1 MSVLE
6 TLFGNPVLSSMILA
20 ATPTPTPQSDFNQ
33 NSVTP
38 GFVGFAIT
46 FLIAI
51 AVVLLCLDLVRRV
64 RRVRYRGEIR
74 EKLEAEQ
81 SEADEVAALQRE
93 DDARP

>member
-1 MSVLE
+1 MSVLD
-6 TLFGNPVLSSMILA
+6 TLIGNPVVSSIVLA
-20 ATPTPTPQSDFNQ
+20 ATPTPTPQPGFNQ

-81 SEADEVAALQRE
+81 AEADEVAALQRE